1 MYPTPTPP
9 DESRSARR
17 VVARGVGYVSTE
29 IPPRRESDI
38 ASTHMEGGDN
48 MTTLRRLVAPKAPRI
63 SGLAG
68 HPASPSQIGK
78 LLRAADAHAD
88 HLPGRGSKAR
98 FPAKGFR
105 VVQSRTWD
113 EPGLG
118 NRYVLFIAVGNP
130 TDEQY
135 AAARSICEARGL
147 VVGEYPDFGNLFA
160 GLAEDLEFADDDAAD

>member
-9 DESRSARR
+9 DEIRSACR
-17 VVARGVGYVSTE
+17 VAARGVGYIPTE
-29 IPPRRESDI
+29 IPTGFGSDTG
-38 ASTHMEGGDN
+38 STHTKGGEN
-48 MTTLRRLVAPKAPRI
+48 MATLRRLVAPKAPRI
-63 SGLAG
+63 SGMSG

-78 LLRAADAHAD
+78 ELRARGAHAD
-88 HLPGRGSKAR
+88 HLPGRGSKSR